1 MGELQNLRET
11 TVMSSE
17 TGALK
22 AKLRTLTR
30 GIVVEQHFPA
40 EKQLTSAP
48 GFRTQTS
55 EEDWV
60 GFHEDT
66 EESRENHGP
75 TREAKI
81 IPRCTL

>member
-1 MGELQNLRET
+1 MLRGGSCEGIKVSTQLETPSQAGSWGSFRTSEET

-30 GIVVEQHFPA
+30 EIVVEQHFPA
-40 EKQLTSAP
+40 EKQLTSGS

-55 EEDWV
+55 ERGLGWL
-60 GFHEDT
+60 
-66 EESRENHGP
+66 P
-75 TREAKI
+75 
-81 IPRCTL
+81 